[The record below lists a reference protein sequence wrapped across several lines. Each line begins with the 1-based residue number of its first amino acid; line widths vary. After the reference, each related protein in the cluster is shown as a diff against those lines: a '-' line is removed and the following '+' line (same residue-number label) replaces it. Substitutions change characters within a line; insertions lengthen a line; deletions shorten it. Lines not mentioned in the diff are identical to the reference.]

1 MPEDKRVKLVGDAVR
16 KGVPFTMY
24 FSPEQAEA
32 LAAISRNRRVSKS
45 TVVRFAVERLLEQI
59 QSGQLKLPFGV

>member
-1 MPEDKRVKLVGDAVR
+1 MPETDHMKLVNETAR

-32 LAAISRNRRVSKS
+32 LTSISRDRRVSKS
-45 TVVRFAVERLLEQI
+45 TIVRFAVEMLLQ
-59 QSGQLKLPFGV
+59 QLKNGQFDLPFGV